1 MNAEE
6 SDGTTQRHTGT
17 VPGRKTE
24 NEGRDVTTA
33 VNATH
38 DTALEYALK
47 DLRVFPL
54 HSIDEAGACTCGKAD
69 CGSPGK
75 HPRTKNGVKDATTD
89 VEQIAAWWAKWPDA
103 NVGIATGN
111 GLLVLDVDTKHD
123 GIKTI
128 EQMEEAEGPMPET
141 AMVLTGGGGRH
152 YYFYLPPDKR
162 EGVKNAVGIGR
173 GLDLRFDGGYVVAPP
188 SRHVSGRTYEWEAS
202 SELSTG
208 YTLPPV
214 WLLRAIHN
222 GSSGSKPTKTTTNP
236 SDSLRDP
243 DAILAGVDE
252 GSRDVALFRY
262 ACLLRRDKITRA
274 QADALILKA
283 AASCDPPFP
292 EKDALRKVEQAWEY
306 PSEKAKLL
314 AGETIALPAVE
325 AQGTNAQ
332 IKWGAIGIEAHVR
345 GLKEHTDGRIN
356 GFLSIISTL
365 SGQAKKL
372 HSATFNFT
380 STRTRS
386 EWKKV
391 LEGRAPI
398 TDWFEV
404 LEQLCDAVTKV
415 AQQGEPVQ
423 VITTSDEVT
432 PPSYVLRPILLYK
445 QPVIL
450 FGDRGSTKSYTAQ
463 TFAYLLALGQMGRL
477 LDFQPERVATKPLY
491 LDWEDTP
498 STLRWRFKC
507 LSKGTGLPSAQ
518 IAYRRCS
525 RTLASDTEQI
535 RTVIL
540 AGGYDY
546 LIVDSLG
553 PACGGDLNSPQ
564 PALEFFESLRSLNV
578 SSLVIAHTAK
588 GNAGRSRRSVF
599 GSVFFENAARSI
611 WEINADSEEGSAK
624 VVLTHT
630 KMNGGPPE
638 APIAMQYVFE
648 HGSTAIVE
656 AKAEEVAAA
665 AGAMTIRQKIL
676 QLLGDLP
683 SADTKRIAEDLG
695 ESPATIRVTLS
706 RMRTAG
712 LIDKLESGAW
722 VKIADVADIAPF

>member
-1 MNAEE
+1 M
-6 SDGTTQRHTGT
+6 
-17 VPGRKTE
+17 
-24 NEGRDVTTA
+24 TTA
-33 VNATH
+33 VNATC
-38 DTALEYALK
+38 DTAIEYASK

-54 HSIDEAGACTCGKAD
+54 HSIGEDGKCTCGKAD

-89 VEQIAAWWAKWPDA
+89 AEQIAAWWAKWPDA

-111 GLLVLDVDTKHD
+111 GLLVLDVDTKHE
-123 GIKTI
+123 GIETI
-128 EQMEEAEGPMPET
+128 ERIEETEGPMPET

-152 YYFYLPPDKR
+152 YYFYLPPNKR
-162 EGVKNAVGIGR
+162 EGIKNAVGIGR

-202 SELSTG
+202 SELSSG
-208 YTLPPV
+208 YTPPPD

-222 GSSGSKPTKTTTNP
+222 SDSGSTPSKTATSTP
-236 SDSLRDP
+236 DSLRDP
-243 DAILAGVDE
+243 DAILTGIDE
-252 GSRDVALFRY
+252 GSRDITLFRY

-274 QADALILKA
+274 QADVLIVKA
-283 AASCDPPFP
+283 ASSCDPPFP
-292 EKDALRKVEQAWEY
+292 EKDALRKVAQAWEY

-314 AGETIALPAVE
+314 AGETLALPTVE

-332 IKWGAIGIEAHVR
+332 VLWKGIGIEAHVR
-345 GLKEHTDGRIN
+345 GLKEHSDGRIN
-356 GFLSIISTL
+356 GFLSIVTTL

-404 LEQLCDAVTKV
+404 LEQLCDAVTRV
-415 AQQGEPVQ
+415 VQEGEPVQ
-423 VITTSDEVT
+423 VITTSDEVE

-445 QPVIL
+445 QPVVL

-463 TFAYLLALGQMGRL
+463 AFAYLLALGHMGKL
-477 LDFQPERVATKPLY
+477 LDFEPERVATKPLY

-498 STLRWRFKC
+498 GTLRWRFRC

-535 RTVIL
+535 RSVIL
-540 AGGYDY
+540 SGGYDY
-546 LIVDSLG
+546 LIIDSLG
-553 PACGGDLNSPQ
+553 PACGGDLNAPQ
-564 PALEFFESLRSLNV
+564 PALDFFGALRSLNV

-588 GNAGRSRRSVF
+588 GQAGRSRRSVF

-611 WEINADSEEGSAK
+611 WEINAETEDGCVSA
-624 VVLTHT
+624 VITHI
-630 KMNGGPPE
+630 KMNGGPKEP
-638 APIAMQYVFE
+638 PIGLKFIFE
-648 HGSTAIVE
+648 KGSTMIVG

-665 AGAMTIRQKIL
+665 AGTMTIREKIL
-676 QLLGDLP
+676 QVLDDLP
-683 SADTKRIAEDLG
+683 SAATNRIADDIG
-695 ESPATIRVTLS
+695 EVQGTVRTTLN
-706 RMRTAG
+706 RMKVAG
-712 LIDKLESGAW
+712 LIAKLATGSW
-722 VKIADVADIAPF
+722 VKISDDADIAPF

>member
-1 MNAEE
+1 
-6 SDGTTQRHTGT
+6 
-17 VPGRKTE
+17 
-24 NEGRDVTTA
+24 VTTA
-33 VNATH
+33 VNATC
-38 DTALEYALK
+38 DTAIEYASK

-54 HSIDEAGACTCGKAD
+54 HSIGEDGKCTCGKAD

-89 VEQIAAWWAKWPDA
+89 AEQIAAWWAKWPDA

-111 GLLVLDVDTKHD
+111 GLLVLDVDTKHE
-123 GIKTI
+123 GIETI
-128 EQMEEAEGPMPET
+128 ERIEETEGPMPET

-152 YYFYLPPDKR
+152 YYFYLPPNKR
-162 EGVKNAVGIGR
+162 EGIKNAVGIGR

-202 SELSTG
+202 SELSSG
-208 YTLPPV
+208 YTPPPD

-222 GSSGSKPTKTTTNP
+222 SDSGSTPSKTATSTP
-236 SDSLRDP
+236 DSLRDP
-243 DAILAGVDE
+243 DAILTGIDE
-252 GSRDVALFRY
+252 GSRDITLFRY

-274 QADALILKA
+274 QADVLIVKA
-283 AASCDPPFP
+283 ASSCDPPFP
-292 EKDALRKVEQAWEY
+292 EKDALRKVAQAWEY

-314 AGETIALPAVE
+314 AGETLALPTVE

-332 IKWGAIGIEAHVR
+332 VLWKGIGIEAHVR
-345 GLKEHTDGRIN
+345 GLKEHSDGRIN
-356 GFLSIISTL
+356 GFLSIVTTL

-404 LEQLCDAVTKV
+404 LEQLCDAVTRV
-415 AQQGEPVQ
+415 VQEGEPVQ
-423 VITTSDEVT
+423 VITTSDEVE

-445 QPVIL
+445 QPVVL

-463 TFAYLLALGQMGRL
+463 AFAYLLALGHMGKL
-477 LDFQPERVATKPLY
+477 LDFEPERVATKPLY

-498 STLRWRFKC
+498 GTLRWRFRC

-535 RTVIL
+535 RSVIL
-540 AGGYDY
+540 SGGYDY
-546 LIVDSLG
+546 LIIDSLG
-553 PACGGDLNSPQ
+553 PACGGDLNAPQ
-564 PALEFFESLRSLNV
+564 PALDFFGALRSLNV

-588 GNAGRSRRSVF
+588 GQAGRSRRSVF

-611 WEINADSEEGSAK
+611 WEINAETEDGCVSA
-624 VVLTHT
+624 VITHI
-630 KMNGGPPE
+630 KMNGGPKEP
-638 APIAMQYVFE
+638 PIGLKFIFE
-648 HGSTAIVE
+648 KGSTMIVG

-665 AGAMTIRQKIL
+665 AGTMTIREKIL
-676 QLLGDLP
+676 QVLDDLP
-683 SADTKRIAEDLG
+683 SAATNRIADDIG
-695 ESPATIRVTLS
+695 EVQGTVRTTLN
-706 RMRTAG
+706 RMKVAG
-712 LIDKLESGAW
+712 LIAKLATGAW
-722 VKIADVADIAPF
+722 VKISDDADIAPF

>member
-1 MNAEE
+1 
-6 SDGTTQRHTGT
+6 
-17 VPGRKTE
+17 
-24 NEGRDVTTA
+24 VTTA
-33 VNATH
+33 VNATC
-38 DTALEYALK
+38 DTAIEYASK

-89 VEQIAAWWAKWPDA
+89 AEQIAAWWTKWPDA

-123 GIKTI
+123 GIETI
-128 EQMEEAEGPMPET
+128 EQMEETEGPMPET

-214 WLLRAIHN
+214 WLLKAIHGG
-222 GSSGSKPTKTTTNP
+222 GSSSKPQKGVTTP
-236 SDSLRDP
+236 PDALRDP

-262 ACLLRRDKITRA
+262 ACLLRRDKITRK
-274 QADALILKA
+274 QADTLILKA

-314 AGETIALPAVE
+314 AGETIARPEVE
-325 AQGTNAQ
+325 AQGTNAH
-332 IKWGAIGIEAHVR
+332 IVWKSIGIEASVR
-345 GLKEHTDGRIN
+345 GLKEHSDGRIN

-391 LEGRAPI
+391 LEARANI

-404 LEQLCDAVTKV
+404 LEQLCDAVTQV
-415 AQQGEPVQ
+415 VQQGEPIQ
-423 VITTSDEVT
+423 VITTSDEVE

-445 QPVIL
+445 QPVVI

-477 LDFQPERVATKPLY
+477 LDFQPDRIVTKPLY

-498 STLRWRFKC
+498 GTLRWRFRC

-525 RTLASDTEQI
+525 RTLASDTEQV
-535 RTVIL
+535 RAVIL

-546 LIVDSLG
+546 VIVDSLG
-553 PACGGDLNSPQ
+553 PACGGDLNAPQ
-564 PALEFFESLRSLNV
+564 PALDFFGALRSLNV

-588 GNAGRSRRSVF
+588 GQAGRGRRSVF

-611 WEINADSEEGSAK
+611 WEINAESEDGAVK
-624 VVLTHT
+624 LVLTHT
-630 KMNGGPPE
+630 KMNGGPTE
-638 APIAMQYVFE
+638 APIAMQYIFE
-648 HGSTAIVE
+648 HGSTVIVS

-665 AGAMTIRQKIL
+665 SGTMTIREKIM

-683 SADTKRIAEDLG
+683 SAMTKRISEDIG
-695 ESPATIRVTLS
+695 EAPATTRTTLN
-706 RMRTAG
+706 RMKVAG
-712 LIDKLESGAW
+712 LIAKLETGAW

>member
-1 MNAEE
+1 M
-6 SDGTTQRHTGT
+6 
-17 VPGRKTE
+17 
-24 NEGRDVTTA
+24 TTA

-38 DTALEYALK
+38 DTALEYASK

-89 VEQIAAWWAKWPDA
+89 VEQIATWWAKWPDA

-123 GIKTI
+123 GLETI
-128 EQMEEAEGPMPET
+128 EQMEETEGPMPET

-208 YTLPPV
+208 YTLPPD
-214 WLLRAIHN
+214 WLLKAIHE
-222 GSSGSKPTKTTTNP
+222 GASSVNPRKGVTTPT
-236 SDSLRDP
+236 DALRDP
-243 DAILAGVDE
+243 DAILTGVDE

-262 ACLLRRDKITRA
+262 ACLLRRDKITRK

-314 AGETIALPAVE
+314 AGETIALPTVQ

-332 IKWGAIGIEAHVR
+332 ILWGTIGIEAHVR
-345 GLKEHTDGRIN
+345 GLKEHSDGRIN

-391 LEGRAPI
+391 LEGRANI

-415 AQQGEPVQ
+415 VQQGEPVQ
-423 VITTSDEVT
+423 VITTSDEVE

-477 LDFQPERVATKPLY
+477 LDFQPEKGATKPLY

-498 STLRWRFKC
+498 GTLRWRFRC

-525 RTLASDTEQI
+525 RTLASDTEQV
-535 RTVIL
+535 RAVIL
-540 AGGYDY
+540 AGGYDFV
-546 LIVDSLG
+546 IVDSLG
-553 PACGGDLNSPQ
+553 PACGGDLNAPQ
-564 PALEFFESLRSLNV
+564 PALDFFGALRSLNV

-588 GNAGRSRRSVF
+588 GQAGKSNRSVF

-611 WEINADSEEGSAK
+611 WEINAETEDGCVRA
-624 VVLTHT
+624 VMTHI
-630 KMNGGPPE
+630 KMNGGPKE
-638 APIAMQYVFE
+638 KPIGLQFIFE
-648 HGSTAIVE
+648 HGSTMIVG
-656 AKAEEVAAA
+656 ANAEDVAAA
-665 AGAMTIRQKIL
+665 AGTMTIREKIL
-676 QLLGDLP
+676 QVLGDLP
-683 SADTKRIAEDLG
+683 SAVTKRIAEDLG
-695 ESPATIRVTLS
+695 EATATIRTTLN
-706 RMRTAG
+706 RMRVAG
-712 LIDKLESGAW
+712 LVDKLESGAW
-722 VKIADVADIAPF
+722 VKISDVADIAPF